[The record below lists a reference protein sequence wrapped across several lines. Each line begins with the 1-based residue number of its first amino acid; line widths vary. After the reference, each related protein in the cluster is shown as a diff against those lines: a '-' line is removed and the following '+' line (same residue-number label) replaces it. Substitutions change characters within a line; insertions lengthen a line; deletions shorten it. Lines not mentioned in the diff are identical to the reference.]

1 MQSNSQALLASAM
14 AVAFSLALAS
24 AARAAGP
31 APMPKFE
38 HEKCYGI
45 AKAGQNDCQT
55 TNSSCAGTSKRNG
68 QGDAW
73 IYVPKGSCDKV
84 VGGSTKPKQS

>member
-1 MQSNSQALLASAM
+1 MKSNTNVLLASAM
-14 AVAFSLALAS
+14 AVAFSLAVQT
-24 AARAAGP
+24 AAQAGP
-31 APMPKFE
+31 APVPKFE

-55 TNSSCAGTSKRNG
+55 TNSSCAGTSKRNS

-73 IYVPKGSCDKV
+73 LYVPKGSCDKV
-84 VGGSTKPKQS
+84 VGGSPKPKQS